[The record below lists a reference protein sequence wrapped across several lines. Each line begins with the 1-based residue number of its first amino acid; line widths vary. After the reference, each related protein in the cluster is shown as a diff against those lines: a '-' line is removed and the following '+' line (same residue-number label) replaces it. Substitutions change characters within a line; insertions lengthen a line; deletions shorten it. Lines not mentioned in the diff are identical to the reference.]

1 MFCSKWWSARERR
14 LKSTALE
21 EVAIYSFGLKYWHL
35 SGGLACAGTQH
46 HFRVVYKRVN
56 VHSCENVFNVH
67 S

>member
-1 MFCSKWWSARERR
+1 M
-14 LKSTALE
+14 KSTALE